1 MRTTFNWWI
10 WFIFAAALIGC
21 SKDKIELSLRFQLQ
35 YQGDPLVILKDYSY
49 PDGKTVQFTRV
60 SFFISELVVKDRD
73 ESVSLKEIDFVNL
86 SQSHADEANA
96 AEGYLYL
103 QEEIPFS
110 NIDQISF
117 NIGLTPKQNETVPA
131 DYVSG
136 EPLARPGEYWV
147 AWDSYIFVKIEGWVD
162 LDGDGAVETGI
173 ALHMGSNNV
182 MRNVSLDIADAA
194 QEITMVLDLHSVFK
208 REKIYDI
215 ATNPQ
220 LHSLS
225 QLSAAEE
232 LADNLVRALQIMK

>member
-1 MRTTFNWWI
+1 ML
-10 WFIFAAALIGC
+10 AVALMGC
-21 SKDKIELSLRFQLQ
+21 NKDKIELSLRFQLQ
-35 YQGDPLVILKDYSY
+35 YQGNPLVMLKDYTY
-49 PDGKTVQFTRV
+49 PDGKKVQFTRV
-60 SFFISELVVKDRD
+60 SFFISELVAKDRD
-73 ESVSLKEIDFVNL
+73 ESISLKEIDFVNL

-96 AEGYLYL
+96 TTGYLYL
-103 QEEIPFS
+103 QEEIPLS

-117 NIGLTPKQNETVPA
+117 NIGLTAKQNENVPA
-131 DYVSG
+131 NYASG

-162 LDGDGAVETGI
+162 LDGDGEVETGI
-173 ALHMGSNNV
+173 ALHMGSNKV
-182 MRNVSLDIADAA
+182 MRHVSLDIADAA
-194 QEITMVLDLHSVFK
+194 QEVTVVLDLHSVFK

-232 LADNLVRALQIMK
+232 LADNLMSALQIMK